1 MNFEIHN
8 SVYSSIPS
16 IDDCDDW
23 IALTNTV
30 EADKPIYKYCI
41 DGGPFCG
48 EKKTDCKDL
57 LEGTADDHKC
67 LEVRIG

>member
-1 MNFEIHN
+1 MIAM
-8 SVYSSIPS
+8 VA
-16 IDDCDDW
+16 

-30 EADKPIYKYCI
+30 EADKPITKYCI

-48 EKKTDCKDL
+48 EKKADCKDL

>member
-1 MNFEIHN
+1 MK
-8 SVYSSIPS
+8 SIILFAALS
-16 IDDCDDW
+16 LVLIFATVT

-30 EADKPIYKYCI
+30 EADKPITKYCI

>member
-1 MNFEIHN
+1 LK
-8 SVYSSIPS
+8 SIILFTALS
-16 IDDCDDW
+16 LLLM
-23 IALTNTV
+23 IATVATALINTV
-30 EADKPIYKYCI
+30 KADEPIYKYCI

-48 EKKTDCKDL
+48 EKKADCKDL